1 VRVQIEGKFGQ
12 AKRRFGLNRVM
23 TKLADTAT
31 STIAITFLV
40 LNLERWLS
48 HFLLLF
54 LACSYG
60 CRRALESFQDCLG
73 AFLGPEK
80 GYSSGCLIPHKEFP
94 LVAACTI

>member
-1 VRVQIEGKFGQ
+1 MRVQIEGKFGQ

-23 TKLADTAT
+23 AKLADTAT

-48 HFLLLF
+48 HFLFF
-54 LACSYG
+54 LVCSYG
-60 CRRALESFQDCLG
+60 CWSPLGSFQDCLG

-80 GYSSGCLIPHKEFP
+80 NLFSSHHNPNEEFSIC
-94 LVAACTI
+94 VACTI